1 MAQPP
6 ARWSTAANMAWWK
19 KLLIVLAIIA
29 VYLLVIAL
37 TQTDKVCG
45 GPMSARC

>member
-1 MAQPP
+1 MSQPP

-29 VYLLVIAL
+29 VYLLVIEL
-37 TQTDKVCG
+37 THTGSCS
-45 GPMSARC
+45 GPTSRC